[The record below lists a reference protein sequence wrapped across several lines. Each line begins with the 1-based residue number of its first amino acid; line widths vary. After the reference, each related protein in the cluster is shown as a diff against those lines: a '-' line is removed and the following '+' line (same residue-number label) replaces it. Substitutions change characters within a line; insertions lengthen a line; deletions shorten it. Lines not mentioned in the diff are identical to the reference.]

1 MIGEYLL
8 RLLLLVPLVGAL
20 AWGSLWL
27 WKRLQ
32 IGLPAA
38 GGDERMARVIEILP
52 IATGIKL
59 TVVEFGGRQHLIAVT
74 RTGIHLIASDDRG
87 DFHAG

>member
-20 AWGSLWL
+20 AWGSLWM

-32 IGLPAA
+32 VGLPAS
-38 GGDERMARVIEILP
+38 GGEERLVRVLEILP

-59 TVVEFGGRQHLIAVT
+59 TVVEFGGRHHLIAVT
-74 RTGIHLIASDDRG
+74 RTTVQPIASDDRG
-87 DFHAG
+87 DFHVS

>member
-20 AWGSLWL
+20 AWGSLWM

-32 IGLPAA
+32 VGLPAA
-38 GGDERMARVIEILP
+38 SGEERLVRVLEILP

-59 TVVEFGGRQHLIAVT
+59 TVVEFGGRHHLIAVT
-74 RTGIHLIASDDRG
+74 RTTVQPIASDDRG
-87 DFHAG
+87 DFHVS

>member
-20 AWGSLWL
+20 AWGSLWM

-32 IGLPAA
+32 VGLPAA
-38 GGDERMARVIEILP
+38 SGEERLVRVLEILP

-74 RTGIHLIASDDRG
+74 RTTVQPIASDDRG
-87 DFHAG
+87 DFHVS